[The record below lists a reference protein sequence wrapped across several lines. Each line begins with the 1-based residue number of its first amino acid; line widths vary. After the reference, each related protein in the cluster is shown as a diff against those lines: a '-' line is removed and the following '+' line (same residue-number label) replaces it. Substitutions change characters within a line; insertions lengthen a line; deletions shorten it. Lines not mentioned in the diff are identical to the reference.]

1 MTITAFSNSC
11 ILYVFV
17 VNRHLIVLFMAGIVT
32 LQRLIVTGPNGAGKS
47 YLAAKLAA
55 IRPDVP
61 IISFD
66 NIKLIKNWEQRPKSQ
81 IEVKLLQA
89 LQSDAWILEGGP
101 SLLPYAIP
109 YADSLIWLDPPRWVR
124 AWRLAIRPL
133 LNFGRV
139 RPELP
144 AGNIDWPW
152 EQYRFAIR
160 SLRNQTKFQE
170 NISSQLAVADN
181 MHVWRVRKSGE
192 ISSVINAWRMAA
204 A

>member
-1 MTITAFSNSC
+1 M
-11 ILYVFV
+11 FV
-17 VNRHLIVLFMAGIVT
+17 VNRHLIVLLIAGIVT

-47 YLAAKLAA
+47 YLAAKLSAV
-55 IRPDVP
+55 RPDVP

-66 NIKLIKNWEQRPKSQ
+66 NIKLIKNGEQRSKSQ
-81 IEVKLLQA
+81 IEVKLIQA

-109 YADSLIWLDPPRWVR
+109 YADSLVWLDPPRWVR
-124 AWRLAIRPL
+124 ACRLAIRPL
-133 LNFGRV
+133 LNFGRA

-160 SLRNQTKFQE
+160 SLRHQTKFQE
-170 NISSQLAVADN
+170 NIASQLAVVDN
-181 MHVWRVRKSGE
+181 IHVWRVRKSSE
-192 ISSVINAWRMAA
+192 ISAVINAWRMANA
-204 A
+204 

>member
-55 IRPDVP
+55 VRPDVP

-101 SLLPYAIP
+101 SLFSYAIP
-109 YADSLIWLDPPRWVR
+109 YADSLIWLERFRFSLNRMRFPNQFCSDSLML
-124 AWRLAIRPL
+124 AGWR
-133 LNFGRV
+133 
-139 RPELP
+139 P
-144 AGNIDWPW
+144 ALDDRTDI
-152 EQYRFAIR
+152 E
-160 SLRNQTKFQE
+160 
-170 NISSQLAVADN
+170 
-181 MHVWRVRKSGE
+181 
-192 ISSVINAWRMAA
+192 
-204 A
+204 